1 MLQIETTQIFDATK
15 KMGCGSCPLHSNCN
29 KYTLVCEF
37 VKNELFFG
45 AELLC
50 ILERAESAGMD
61 VIYKC
66 KKERLRN
73 APERAKTA
81 YKDFLP
87 SINNYL
93 NAFYKYECE
102 HANEYSKR
110 TLILVL
116 AESLSYWE
124 LLKHFDFVFS
134 HDIENTRDLFLAH
147 FEYEMTKSENEKL
160 TEQKANQNNTTKGE

>member
-29 KYTLVCEF
+29 KYQLVCEF
-37 VKNELFFG
+37 VKNDLFFC
-45 AELLC
+45 AELIC
-50 ILERAESAGMD
+50 ILERAESSAMN

-66 KKERLRN
+66 KKEKLPN
-73 APERAKTA
+73 VSAKAQTA

-87 SINNYL
+87 AINNYL

-102 HANEYSKR
+102 HVSEYEKR
-110 TLILVL
+110 ALILAI
-116 AESLSYWE
+116 AESLEYWD

-160 TEQKANQNNTTKGE
+160 AEQKATQNNTTK